1 MLYFIFGDNIVESRK
16 KLQEILGKHKEVSC
30 IKTES
35 CLSFLDFTLL
45 VKGKALFSE
54 NQIYIFENFFKG
66 KTEKWKNEI
75 KYNELEQDDNIYVF
89 WEDNSPNTAGKKASL
104 FANKK
109 NVFEFKIPNL
119 LWNFLD
125 EIKPLNVVT
134 GHLPVATIEKLQQ
147 VLKSADINYL
157 FLMLVR
163 QFRLLILSKE
173 KYLDYPADYKKLT
186 FQKYKLAKQSG
197 YFTKEQLYKNYK
209 KLLEIE
215 EGQKSGNSIYNLAT
229 EIEKFLLNL

>member
-119 LWNFLD
+119 LWNFLE
-125 EIKPLNVVT
+125 EIKPEKQNTEQKILIQKLNK
-134 GHLPVATIEKLQQ
+134 I
-147 VLKSADINYL
+147 LKTSSEINYL
-157 FLMLVR
+157 FLMIIR

-173 KYLDYPADYKKLT
+173 KYADYPSDFKKLT
-186 FQKYKLAKQSG
+186 FQKYKLAKQCS
-197 YFTKEQLYKNYK
+197 YFTKEQLFKNYK

-215 EGQKSGNSIYNLAT
+215 ERLKSGNSIYELTT